1 MPAILIVEDNRDS
14 LETLAEALAVMGY
27 ETIAAS
33 SGEEGLQLLDQRDD
47 VSLVLCDIR
56 LPGMGGIAFSAI
68 ARQRHP
74 SLKIA
79 FVTGDP
85 EATDDAIQHG
95 AIAMLKPYDFKVL
108 TRVIEEALGQS
119 SKI

>member
-1 MPAILIVEDNRDS
+1 
-14 LETLAEALAVMGY
+14 MGY
-27 ETIAAS
+27 ETIAAV
-33 SGEEGLQLLDQRDD
+33 SGEETLQLLDHRDD

-56 LPGMGGIAFSAI
+56 LRGVGGIAFSSI

-85 EATDDAIQHG
+85 EATDEAIQHG
-95 AIAMLKPYDFKVL
+95 AIATLKPYDFKVL
-108 TRVIEEALGQS
+108 TRVISEALGRS
-119 SKI
+119 SEI